1 MRICFQSDLK
11 DCPDLRHAGQRL
23 LSVNP
28 ISDNP
33 GRAEIIMEGI
43 PQSLSQFTQQLQS
56 VNPKK
61 ESLSQAV
68 NCSSIHYELN
78 EIAMNLNR
86 ETSDPVE
93 WILAAMAFLQ
103 RRIVYDPDL
112 AQVYDQGKK
121 TGLTLSEAWIKRKG
135 TCREIAMAMAGL
147 CHAQGISVR
156 FVQGISAPDQLHVSD
171 SGAVL

>member
-33 GRAEIIMEGI
+33 EQAEIVMEGI
-43 PQSLSQFTQQLQS
+43 PQSISQFTQQLQS

-68 NCSSIHYELN
+68 NCSSIRGEP
-78 EIAMNLNR
+78 ARNR
-86 ETSDPVE
+86 DE
-93 WILAAMAFLQ
+93 FKQ
-103 RRIVYDPDL
+103 RN
-112 AQVYDQGKK
+112 
-121 TGLTLSEAWIKRKG
+121 KRSG
-135 TCREIAMAMAGL
+135 GM
-147 CHAQGISVR
+147 
-156 FVQGISAPDQLHVSD
+156 D
-171 SGAVL
+171 SGRYGFLAGKNCL